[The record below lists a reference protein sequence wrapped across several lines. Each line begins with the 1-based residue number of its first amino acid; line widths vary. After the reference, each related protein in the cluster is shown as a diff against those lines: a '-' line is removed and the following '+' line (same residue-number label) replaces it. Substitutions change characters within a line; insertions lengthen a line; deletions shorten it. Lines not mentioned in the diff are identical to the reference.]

1 MNVTTRDAGG
11 ILAIDLEGKLDTQT
25 STQTLEELLS
35 YLEPSP
41 GKVLLSLNSLDFIS
55 SAGLRVILQVAKK
68 VSAYGGAL
76 KVSGATGVVKD
87 VMEVSG
93 FDSMLDLY
101 EDEAAAVASF

>member
-11 ILAIDLEGKLDTQT
+11 IFAIDLEGKLDTQT
-25 STQTLEELLS
+25 STQTLEEILS
-35 YLEPSP
+35 YLEPNP
-41 GKVLLSLNSLDFIS
+41 GKVLLSLNSLAFIS

-68 VSAYGGAL
+68 VSGYGGAL

>member
-1 MNVTTRDAGG
+1 MNVTTRDTGG

-25 STQTLEELLS
+25 STKTLEELLS
-35 YLEPSP
+35 YLEPNP

>member
-35 YLEPSP
+35 YLEPNP
-41 GKVLLSLNSLDFIS
+41 GKVLLTLNSLDFIS

-68 VSAYGGAL
+68 VSSYGGAL
-76 KVSGATGVVKD
+76 KVSGAAGVVKD